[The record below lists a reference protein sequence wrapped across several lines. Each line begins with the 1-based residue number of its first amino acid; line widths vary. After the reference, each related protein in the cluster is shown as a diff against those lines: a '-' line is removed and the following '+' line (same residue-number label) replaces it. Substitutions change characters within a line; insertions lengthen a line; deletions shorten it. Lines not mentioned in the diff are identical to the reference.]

1 MAPLAGP
8 ADGIG
13 ALLRLIADPLR
24 LRILALLEKEELSV
38 GELSR
43 ALECSQSRV
52 SNHLRL
58 LREADLLQERHAGT
72 STYLRL
78 AAAPALRPAVANGH
92 ATQARASFAGRLWPL
107 LSPELEELP
116 EHAADRVRLERVLA
130 ERRGEVELFD
140 RLAGEWDKIA
150 GAFAT
155 GQGRERAA
163 KHLIPRGFTV
173 ADLGCGTGYMAASLL
188 GSCARLLCVDRSSA
202 MLQEARKRLA
212 KNARGTVLEF
222 RQGELDRLPIEDG
235 ECDGALAGL
244 VLHHLP
250 ALDGAFAE
258 MRRIL
263 KPGGTAAVLELA
275 PHKEAWMRAQLG
287 DLYLGLEA
295 GDVLAAMQRAGFE
308 DIVLDPVEDAYR
320 PRRTDAPDGDSV
332 SLSLYIVRGRSPRT

>member
-8 ADGIG
+8 TDGIG

-24 LRILALLEKEELSV
+24 LRILGLLEKEELSV

-78 AAAPALRPAVANGH
+78 AVAPSIANGH
-92 ATQARASFAGRLWPL
+92 ASFAGRLWPL
-107 LSPELEELP
+107 LSAELEELP

-173 ADLGCGTGYMAASLL
+173 AYLGCGTGYMAASLL
-188 GSCARLLCVDRSSA
+188 GSCARLVCVDRSSA

-263 KPGGTAAVLELA
+263 RPGGTAAVLELA